1 MRAGR
6 CITAVAD
13 VQRIARSARVVAVLG
28 IKPESKSDQPA
39 FFVPQFLMSQG
50 VRIIPVPTYYPD
62 VTEILGQPVVRSLK
76 EIRCDVDILDVFRP
90 PSALPGHMEE
100 ILALRPACVW
110 LQVGIRHEEFE
121 SELMSHGIDVVVD
134 KCLKVELQHASRL

>member
-1 MRAGR
+1 
-6 CITAVAD
+6 
-13 VQRIARSARVVAVLG
+13 
-28 IKPESKSDQPA
+28 
-39 FFVPQFLMSQG
+39 MSQG
-50 VRIIPVPTYYPD
+50 VRIIPVPTYYPN

-76 EIRCDVDILDVFRP
+76 DIRCDVDILDVFRP